1 MIEFLDQ
8 LLGTWM
14 GVWEGFRRFLESFA
28 HFGIGDGSSRRAKW
42 AVSEYGERS
51 STPTTRTIGALYVVG
66 KNIPTF
72 VVLYLLSR
80 YKFDKIK
87 SVISAAAI
95 QATYLFL
102 TISILNIKPSP
113 LEEYEK
119 FAHGPIAVLSSIRE
133 MFFVDPV
140 EAFTVWIVIF
150 GSFFLFS
157 FLMWYSINFV
167 LWMFT
172 LTYREKAIFGTTS
185 AKGHALWMTII
196 WIFFLTMDSA
206 GTAFIQALFVLIAI
220 ILNRSWKQRDIS
232 LGGSDDSPK
241 IEMTDDVEL
250 EAEGPQEES
259 SESSSDSTGQISWE

>member
-8 LLGTWM
+8 LFGTWF
-14 GVWEGFRRFLESFA
+14 GVWEGFRGFLESFA
-28 HFGIGDGSSRRAKW
+28 HFGIGDGSSGRAQW

-51 STPTTRTIGALYVVG
+51 STPTTRTIGAIYVVG

-87 SVISAAAI
+87 SIVSAIAI

-102 TISILNIKPSP
+102 TISVLGIKPSP
-113 LEEYEK
+113 FEEYEK
-119 FAHGPIAVLSSIRE
+119 FAYGPIAVMSSIRE
-133 MFFVDPV
+133 MFLTDPV
-140 EAFTVWIVIF
+140 EAFTVWVVIF

-172 LTYREKAIFGTTS
+172 LTYREKPIFGTTS

-196 WIFFLTMDSA
+196 WIFFLTMDTA
-206 GTAFIQALFVLIAI
+206 GTAFIQTLFVLIAI
-220 ILNRSWKQRDIS
+220 ILNRSWKRRDIS
-232 LGGSDDSPK
+232 LGSDSDDSGT
-241 IEMTDDVEL
+241 IEMTDDVEI
-250 EAEGPQEES
+250 EAQETQEES
-259 SESSSDSTGQISWE
+259 SESEDSTGQISWE